1 MKTHMYGLSI
11 PRRTRAQAVMSFRQR
26 GFTLVS
32 AIFLL
37 VALAAL
43 GAAIVS
49 VSTTQQQTSAQDL
62 QGSRAYHAA
71 RAGVEWGVYQV
82 MDPDNATYSLPAC
95 FGNTAINLEGFAV
108 AVSCTRQTF
117 TEAAT
122 PVHTIVVYQLT
133 STASGGGA
141 VGDVN
146 HVERQIRVLVSKCG
160 ATVGPTVV
168 PC

>member
-1 MKTHMYGLSI
+1 MHI
-11 PRRTRAQAVMSFRQR
+11 VVARRHARTRSVKAYSRALQR

-49 VSTTQQQTSAQDL
+49 VTTIQHATSTQDL
-62 QGSRAYHAA
+62 QGSRAYQAA

-82 MDPDNATYSLPAC
+82 MAPDSPTYSLPAC
-95 FGNTAINLEGFAV
+95 FGNTTMTIEGFSV
-108 AVSCTRQTF
+108 VVGCTSQTF
-117 TEAAT
+117 TESASQ
-122 PVHTIVVYQLT
+122 VNTIMIYQLT
-133 STASGGGA
+133 STASSGGA

-146 HVERQIRVLVSKCG
+146 RIERQINVLVSKCG
-160 ATVGPTVV
+160 ATVGGTLV

>member
-1 MKTHMYGLSI
+1 MKTDMHILSML
-11 PRRTRAQAVMSFRQR
+11 RRGRAKAAMSVRQR

-49 VSTTQQQTSAQDL
+49 VSTTQQRTSAQDL

-71 RAGVEWGVYQV
+71 RAGVEWGVYQM

-95 FGNTAINLEGFAV
+95 FGNTTINLEGFTV
-108 AVSCTRQTF
+108 AVSCTSQTF

-122 PVHTIVVYQLT
+122 PVHSIVVYQLT

-146 HVERQIRVLVSKCG
+146 RIERQVKVLVSKCG
-160 ATVGPTVV
+160 ATVGPTMV